1 VLLWLNQEITIIEE
15 ETEDLTVEMAI
26 ILNQM
31 VPLLRSEDLPNKF
44 MRNISL

>member
-1 VLLWLNQEITIIEE
+1 MLLWLNQEITIIEE
-15 ETEDLTVEMAI
+15 ETVDLMVEMAT
-26 ILNQM
+26 ILNKM